1 MSVPQKLGRLI
12 GNWTGINRLHLP
24 WLPENPI
31 QESLSEALVT
41 FSAGDNFLKIEY
53 DWIFETN
60 KQAGLILLGQEKNA
74 ELIKGF
80 WIDSWHLSDKFMISE
95 GLESDRAISI
105 KGFYAVPDHP
115 DWGWR
120 TTIENRDHDS
130 FKITMYN
137 ISPEGQ
143 ADLAVETTYQKN
155 KGEKNG

>member
-1 MSVPQKLGRLI
+1 MSVPRKLVDLI
-12 GNWTGINRLHLP
+12 GNWNGINRLHLP

-31 QESLSEALVT
+31 QESPSEALVT
-41 FSAGDNFLKIEY
+41 FSARDTFLKIEY
-53 DWIFETN
+53 DWIFESN
-60 KQAGLILLGQEKNA
+60 KQEGLILLGQEKNA

-95 GLESDRAISI
+95 GIESNGEISI
-105 KGFYAVPDHP
+105 KGFYTVPDHP

-120 TTIENRDHDS
+120 TTIENQSIDS

-143 ADLAVETTYQKN
+143 EDLAVETTYLRK
-155 KGEKNG
+155 